1 MGDEAD
7 RDTGFSI
14 THDYNDEDYDYVAE
28 SLYEYNVRETGGL
41 LKKPAHDIHLFLRD
55 ESGRVAG
62 GIFGETFS
70 YCMYIDVFWIDELYR
85 SQGCGKRL
93 LLEAE
98 RAGKAMGC
106 LFSHT
111 STFSYQAP
119 EFYKR
124 MGYEVFG
131 VLDEYPDGIK
141 QFFLKKRL

>member
-14 THDYNDEDYDYVAE
+14 TDDYNDEDYDYVAE

-62 GIFGETFS
+62 GIFCETFS